1 MSIGA
6 VFDIARTALATH
18 QYAMDVTGHN
28 IANVNTEGYSRQ
40 RVMSTSAGSDLR
52 RGLLIG
58 RGVDPGTVL
67 RTVDPFIND
76 QLMSQESKLAAA
88 EEMEIYLRN
97 LEAYFNDSGETG
109 LSGMIADFWNY
120 WHDLANHPSG
130 SAERTALY
138 EHALSLTEKVREVA
152 DQVARMEIE
161 LNRSVASGVDRI
173 NQIVDQ
179 IAQLNVQIVRIETNG
194 SANDLRDQRETLL
207 TELSRHIDVKSFEE
221 ETGSVTVV
229 SAKGAILVDGNRAN
243 RLSMGGEDGDLIIW
257 NGSGTNT
264 MDITDHI
271 AEGKLAGWLETR
283 DEVLAQTLKNLDEFA
298 DALIWQVNRCHSQG
312 VGLKLFEPGTPVSG
326 TYATPDASGFLK
338 DLHFGD
344 HLDFSAD
351 EKTKMTIWIE
361 DRIDSANPVMKPP
374 VIIDLSSLNRD
385 SLNRDATLQDL
396 ADTINGQ
403 IDASGL
409 SGVSAEVSGTSLAFK
424 GDINHAFGFSDD
436 HSGIL
441 AALGINTFFTGS
453 SAAGIGVNPVLAD
466 RDYIA
471 AGRIGDGGYAVSN
484 NENAMAMT
492 DLQHASWSISRWSC
506 QRVGDDVEGQTTASL
521 EEYYHSLVGDIGIRV
536 AGIARERS
544 FKSELVAQVSE
555 MRETISG
562 VSLDEEM
569 ANLIS
574 LQHAYSAAA
583 KLMATAD
590 EMIQELLE
598 LK

>member
-152 DQVARMEIE
+152 DQVASMEIE

-243 RLSMGGEDGDLIIW
+243 RLSMGGESGDRIIW

-283 DEVLAQTLKNLDEFA
+283 DEVLAQTRMNLDEFA

-312 VGLKLFEPGTPVSG
+312 VGLKLFEPGTSLPG
-326 TYATPDASGFLK
+326 TYDATPDDLGNLPLK
-338 DLHFGD
+338 SLHFGD
-344 HLDFSAD
+344 RLGFPVDG
-351 EKTKMTIWIE
+351 MTIWIE
-361 DRIDSANPVMKPP
+361 DRTDSDNPVLAS
-374 VIIDLSSLNRD
+374 VVIDLSGLD
-385 SLNRDATLQDL
+385 GDATLQDL
-396 ADTINGQ
+396 ADTINGR
-403 IDASGL
+403 IAASGL
-409 SGVSAEVSGTSLAFK
+409 SGVSAEVLGTSLAFK
-424 GDINHAFGFSDD
+424 GDSNHTFGFSDD
-436 HSGIL
+436 NSGIL
-441 AALGINTFFTGS
+441 AALGINTFFTGT
-453 SAAGIGVNPVLAD
+453 SAAGIGVNPKLAD

-471 AGRIGDGGYAVSN
+471 AGRIGDDGDYAVSN
-484 NENAMAMT
+484 NENALAMT
-492 DLQHASWSISRWSC
+492 DLQHASWSITRWSC
-506 QRVGDDVEGQTTASL
+506 RRVGDDVEGQTTASL

>member
-152 DQVARMEIE
+152 DQVAQMEIE

-243 RLSMGGEDGDLIIW
+243 RLSMGGEDGDRIIW

-283 DEVLAQTLKNLDEFA
+283 DEVLAQTRMNLDEFA

-326 TYATPDASGFLK
+326 TYDATPDDLGNLTLK
-338 DLHFGD
+338 SLHFGD
-344 HLDFSAD
+344 HINFQAD
-351 EKTKMTIWIE
+351 VLVEGMTIWID
-361 DRIDSANPVMKPP
+361 DRADSENPVR
-374 VIIDLSSLNRD
+374 VVIDLSGLQE
-385 SLNRDATLQDL
+385 ATLLSDL

-403 IDASGL
+403 IAPL
-409 SGVSAEVSGTSLAFK
+409 GVSASVSKSGTSLVFESV
-424 GDINHAFGFSDD
+424 DSTHAFGFSDD
-436 HSGIL
+436 NSGIL
-441 AALGINTFFTGS
+441 AALGINTFFTGT

-471 AGRIGDGGYAVSN
+471 AGRIGDDGDYAVSN
-484 NENAMAMT
+484 NENALAMT
-492 DLQHASWSISRWSC
+492 DLQHASWTISRWSC
-506 QRVGDDVEGQTTASL
+506 QRVGADVEGKTTASL

>member
-152 DQVARMEIE
+152 DQVASMEIE

-243 RLSMGGEDGDLIIW
+243 RLSMGGEDGDRIIW

-312 VGLKLFEPGTPVSG
+312 VGLKLFEPGTSVSG

-338 DLHFGD
+338 DLHFGGD
-344 HLDFSAD
+344 DYLDLQAG
-351 EKTKMTIWIE
+351 MTIWID
-361 DRIDSANPVMKPP
+361 DRTNSEKPVR
-374 VIIDLSSLNRD
+374 VDIDLSSLDD
-385 SLNRDATLQDL
+385 SPTLKEL
-396 ADTINGQ
+396 AEAINDQ
-403 IDASGL
+403 IAASGL
-409 SGVSAEVSGTSLAFK
+409 SGVSAAVPEESGTFLVFNS
-424 GDINHAFGFSDD
+424 DDTHAFGFSDD
-436 HSGIL
+436 NSGIL
-441 AALGINTFFTGS
+441 AALGINTFFTGT

-484 NENAMAMT
+484 NENALAMT
-492 DLQHASWSISRWSC
+492 DLQHASWSITRWSC
-506 QRVGDDVEGQTTASL
+506 QRVGDDVDGKTTASL